1 MGCGLEIG
9 GDDMQRGPQEG
20 VTEKGMAEKRP
31 EGGGG
36 TSHVSAL
43 LAEEMA
49 CAKAL
54 RQAHGSCV

>member
-1 MGCGLEIG
+1 
-9 GDDMQRGPQEG
+9 MQRGPQEG

-36 TSHVSAL
+36 ASHVSAL